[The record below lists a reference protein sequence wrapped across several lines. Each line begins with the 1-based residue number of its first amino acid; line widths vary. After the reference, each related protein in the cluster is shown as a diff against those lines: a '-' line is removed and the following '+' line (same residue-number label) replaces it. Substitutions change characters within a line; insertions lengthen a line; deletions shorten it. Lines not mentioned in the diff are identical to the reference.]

1 MIYVGIDVGGTGIQV
16 GLVDESGKIL
26 CKGGIVTRT
35 DIPFDMQVK
44 AMADCVL
51 DTIDKGGYT
60 LGDVK
65 AIGAGVPGV
74 TDPRTGN
81 IAFCTNLGWVDVPF
95 VQEFN
100 KHIAKP
106 VFVGNDATVAG
117 LAESVAGVSA
127 GSDSSVFITLGT
139 GVGGGIVFNGKVWNG
154 FHGVGS
160 EIGHMILELDG
171 EPCTCGNYGCVERY
185 CSATAIIRMAR
196 ELCAVHPESEIV
208 KVCEGDLNRVNAKVV
223 FDAAKNGDKI
233 ALKVFHRYVKY
244 LGQLVASLVNCI
256 DPEVIV
262 LGGGVSKAGDFLL
275 DAVRAETRRY
285 VLYKTLPS
293 ARIELAKLGP
303 DVIPFRVSFSCL
315 IFHVIPTAHLHN
327 ILSARFF
334 CRSNGNTLCDL
345 ECFFFCHIRENEHL
359 KEIVVF
365 RVNHIYF
372 LCTGCIFIRS
382 SFCRRIFC

>member
-127 GSDSSVFITLGT
+127 GSDSSVFI
-139 GVGGGIVFNGKVWNG
+139 
-154 FHGVGS
+154 
-160 EIGHMILELDG
+160 GHMILELDG

-223 FDAAKNGDKI
+223 FDAAKNGDEI

-275 DAVRAETRRY
+275 DAVRAEARRY

-303 DVIPFRVSFSCL
+303 DAGIIGAAML
-315 IFHVIPTAHLHN
+315 
-327 ILSARFF
+327 
-334 CRSNGNTLCDL
+334 G
-345 ECFFFCHIRENEHL
+345 
-359 KEIVVF
+359 K
-365 RVNHIYF
+365 
-372 LCTGCIFIRS
+372 
-382 SFCRRIFC
+382 